1 MENEPPAP
9 SPQFMPDNIF
19 VRRVLIFF
27 AIAALAAAL
36 WTLSELLILVFGSI
50 LFAVVLRAIAE
61 PIRRATSIGERW
73 ALFVAGLGIIVVLG
87 IVSYLFGSKI
97 SGQLVTIAERLPD
110 AADSLTKQMPFLTIP
125 ELLRDTSIGSLLM
138 SAFSWGT
145 TIFGA
150 LFSLVVMIV
159 AGVYIAINPL
169 IYVRGFVRLFPSG
182 TRDQISATLNDAGHA
197 LRRWLGAQLI
207 AMIIV
212 GTLIGVGLAVVGVPS
227 ALALGLIAGVAEFV
241 PIIGPV
247 IGAIPAL
254 LLASTESV
262 DTVLWTLAVFVVVQ
276 QLESNL
282 IMPIIA
288 GRVVE
293 LPPAVGLFAVVA
305 LGILF
310 GPLGLVLGYPLAIV
324 IDVAVKRL
332 YLSGVLKEPVH
343 PKGEKDKLNEPI

>member
-1 MENEPPAP
+1 M
-9 SPQFMPDNIF
+9 SDNVF

-27 AIAALAAAL
+27 ALAAFAAAL

-50 LFAVVLRAIAE
+50 LVAVVLRAIAE
-61 PIRRATSIGERW
+61 PIRRSTSIGERW
-73 ALFVAGLGIIVVLG
+73 ALLVAGLSIIVVLG
-87 IVSYLFGSKI
+87 VVSYLFGSKI
-97 SGQLVTIAERLPD
+97 SAQLVTIAEMLPD
-110 AADSLTKQMPFLTIP
+110 AADSLSKQMPFLTIP
-125 ELLRDTSIGSLLM
+125 ELLRDTSIGNLVM

-159 AGVYIAINPL
+159 AGIYIAISPL
-169 IYVRGFVRLFPSG
+169 VYIRGFVLLFPSG
-182 TRDQISATLNDAGHA
+182 TRDQVSETLTDAAHA

-212 GTLIGVGLAVVGVPS
+212 GTLVGVGLAIVGVPS

-254 LLASTESV
+254 LLASTQSFE
-262 DTVLWTLAVFVVVQ
+262 TVLWTLAVFVIVQ
-276 QLESNL
+276 QVESNI
-282 IMPIIA
+282 IMPIVA
-288 GRVVE
+288 GRAVE

-324 IDVAVKRL
+324 IDVAVQRL
-332 YLSGVLKEPVH
+332 YLGGVLKEPVELRGEN
-343 PKGEKDKLNEPI
+343 PKPEPKKSA

>member
-61 PIRRATSIGERW
+61 PIRRATSMGERW

-169 IYVRGFVRLFPSG
+169 VYVRGFVRLFPSG

>member
-1 MENEPPAP
+1 
-9 SPQFMPDNIF
+9 
-19 VRRVLIFF
+19 
-27 AIAALAAAL
+27 
-36 WTLSELLILVFGSI
+36 
-50 LFAVVLRAIAE
+50 
-61 PIRRATSIGERW
+61 
-73 ALFVAGLGIIVVLG
+73 
-87 IVSYLFGSKI
+87 
-97 SGQLVTIAERLPD
+97 
-110 AADSLTKQMPFLTIP
+110 
-125 ELLRDTSIGSLLM
+125 
-138 SAFSWGT
+138 
-145 TIFGA
+145 
-150 LFSLVVMIV
+150 
-159 AGVYIAINPL
+159 
-169 IYVRGFVRLFPSG
+169 
-182 TRDQISATLNDAGHA
+182 
-197 LRRWLGAQLI
+197 
-207 AMIIV
+207 MIIV

>member
-9 SPQFMPDNIF
+9 SPQFMPDNVF

-73 ALFVAGLGIIVVLG
+73 ALLVAGLGIIVVLG

-212 GTLIGVGLAVVGVPS
+212 GTLIGVGLAMVGVPS